1 MEWDRSLFSRF
12 LARTQSPHP
21 RRPTSTIHFPSL
33 LNTLRIGKIHRL
45 VQNKAETFETCSEI
59 ETLRIRN
66 PSKQSQVG
74 RAGDRS
80 DADGLILR
88 LPLLHRP
95 PFTLHP
101 TPLVS
106 IIAVSALLLLEP
118 GAFLTSS
125 RSYLPHVLIDASK
138 SAQLGGL
145 SLICR
150 QTNIIWIGFVV
161 ATSIIREL
169 TLLERTRV
177 SGKGAKKGGSQLYDP
192 LLGQSRLSKCRDSS
206 SFDSFIK
213 IMLIRS

>member
-1 MEWDRSLFSRF
+1 MFSRF
-12 LARTQSPHP
+12 SARIQSRYSRP
-21 RRPTSTIHFPSL
+21 PTSPLHFPSL
-33 LNTLRIGKIHRL
+33 LDTLRTNRPHLL
-45 VQNKAETFETCSEI
+45 VQNKVETFETCSEI

-150 QTNIIWIGFVV
+150 QTNIIWIGFVL

-169 TLLERTRV
+169 DLLERARI

-192 LLGQSRLSKCRDSS
+192 LLGQARLSKCRDSS
-206 SFDSFIK
+206 RLDSFIK